1 MHLRRDCGQLRE
13 QTPQDD
19 ETSHTVSRLIEET
32 SPNRVVSHARGR
44 VNDELG
50 AKATPGLGHPCVI
63 LRRHRCAAAVQW
75 RTADLADR
83 SMPRPAPSQCW
94 HDICNAVIRGEHM
107 SYKIPASTNRELF
120 ERQQEK
126 LHIAREALARV
137 EAKYAQKQ
145 DMKRKLESRA
155 KLRGQRPHA
164 NR

>member
-1 MHLRRDCGQLRE
+1 MHLRRDCGQPRE

-19 ETSHTVSRLIEET
+19 ETSHTVARLIEET

-50 AKATPGLGHPCVI
+50 AKATPGLGHPCGI

-75 RTADLADR
+75 LTADLADR
-83 SMPRPAPSQCW
+83 SVPRPAPSHCW
-94 HDICNAVIRGEHM
+94 HDICNAMIRGEHM
-107 SYKIPASTNRELF
+107 SYKRAVSTNRELF

-137 EAKYAQKQ
+137 EAKYVQKQ
-145 DMKRKLESRA
+145 DIKHPLESRA
-155 KLRGQRPHA
+155 KLRCQQPHA